1 MSAVT
6 ASLNEEAKATGSR
19 PGIVIIGAGPA
30 GVAAALAAKRAQP
43 DQRVLLLAEE
53 DRDPYEKPPLSKSVL
68 MGTSEPESKPI
79 VDGPALTAEG
89 VVFIRGA
96 QAVRIDRE
104 RREVHLFGQRTVPY
118 DALILATGA
127 RARALPA
134 LPQDMA
140 NVHYLR
146 TAADALLLRGAL
158 QRPDR
163 SPGVVV
169 VGAGLIGLEAAAAA
183 GGGAAT
189 TVLEAGSSAMA
200 RICSADFAQ
209 IIVNRHARAG
219 VRFRFG
225 TTIVAA
231 SPSKGGVILRL
242 SDGHVLEASLV
253 IVGIGA
259 KPDIDLAVTAGL
271 PVGEGIRVDEH
282 CRTADPAIFAAGD
295 VAQFRTRWCADST
308 RLENWRHALDQG
320 QVAGTNA
327 AGGEVAYDAVPSF
340 WSDQHD
346 LMIQGAG
353 WSDGLVIPALRRTLG
368 ENRAI
373 EFHVRDGR
381 VRYAVGIG
389 ASREINVTRRLIE
402 RQVVVAPQALTDP
415 AISLQG
421 LLRP

>member
-1 MSAVT
+1 M
-6 ASLNEEAKATGSR
+6 
-19 PGIVIIGAGPA
+19 
-30 GVAAALAAKRAQP
+30 
-43 DQRVLLLAEE
+43 LLLAEE

-68 MGTSEPESKPI
+68 MGTAEPESKPI
-79 VDGPALTAEG
+79 VDGPALAAAG
-89 VVFIRGA
+89 VMFVRGA
-96 QAVRIDRE
+96 LAVKIDRE
-104 RREVHLFGQRTVPY
+104 RREVHLLERQPVPY

-127 RARALPA
+127 KARVLPA
-134 LPQDMA
+134 LPQNMA

-146 TAADALLLRGAL
+146 TAADALRLREAL
-158 QRPDR
+158 RRPDR

-183 GGGAAT
+183 ASTAT
-189 TVLEAGSSAMA
+189 AVLEAGSSAMA
-200 RICSADFAQ
+200 RVCSAGLAQ
-209 IIVNRHARAG
+209 IVVDRHARAG

-231 SPSKGGVILRL
+231 SSSKECVILRL
-242 SDGHVLEASLV
+242 SDGDVLEAGIV

-259 KPDIDLAVTAGL
+259 KPDVDLAVAAGL
-271 PVGEGIRVDEH
+271 PVEEGILVDEH

-295 VAQFRTRWCADST
+295 AAQFQTRWCADPT

-320 QVAGTNA
+320 QVAGINA
-327 AGGEVAYDAVPSF
+327 AGGEAVYEGVPSF
-340 WSDQHD
+340 WSDQHE

-353 WSDGLVIPALRRTLG
+353 WPDGLVLPPLRRLLG
-368 ENRAI
+368 EGRLI

-389 ASREINVTRRLIE
+389 VSREINIVRRLIE
-402 RQVVVAPQALTDP
+402 RQVVVTPQNLTDP
-415 AISLQG
+415 AVSLQG